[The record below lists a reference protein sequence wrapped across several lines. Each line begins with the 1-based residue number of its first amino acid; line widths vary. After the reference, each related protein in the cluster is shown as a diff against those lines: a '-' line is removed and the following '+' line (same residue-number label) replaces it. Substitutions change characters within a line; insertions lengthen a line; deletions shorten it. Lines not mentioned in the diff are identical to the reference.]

1 MKGSIRFIVG
11 LVLTLGAVG
20 GMENGTDAQL
30 PLQLAIAVVGL
41 LSMYS
46 VTRALKDSL

>member
-1 MKGSIRFIVG
+1 MKGSIRVIFG
-11 LVLTLGAVG
+11 LILTLGAVG

-30 PLQLAIAVVGL
+30 PLQLAIAAVGL

-46 VTRALKDSL
+46 GARSIKESV

>member
-20 GMENGTDAQL
+20 GMENGTDSQL
-30 PLQLAIAVVGL
+30 PLQLAIAAVGMFI
-41 LSMYS
+41 MYS
-46 VTRALKDSL
+46 GARALKDSV